1 MGRQGQDLETLLIEN
16 KPTKCELCGE
26 KVYYLDGGQ
35 YQCRNCEHI
44 MLDDFGKVKEYIEA
58 HGPAPAMVIESAT
71 GVKQEVIDFF
81 LKKGRVEI
89 PEGSKY
95 YIKCEKCRCSIRYG
109 RFCPDCI
116 KETAGG
122 LKAFFSEEVGEK
134 PKIEWNPERKGKIHF
149 IDRRWK

>member
-1 MGRQGQDLETLLIEN
+1 MGKDLESLLIEN
-16 KPTKCELCGE
+16 KPVNCEICGE
-26 KVYYLDGGQ
+26 KVFYLDGGQ

-44 MLDDFGKVKEYIEA
+44 MLDDFGKVKKYIES
-58 HGPAPAMVIESAT
+58 HGPSPALAIETAT

-95 YIKCEKCRCSIRYG
+95 YVKCEKCRCSIRYG

-116 KETAGG
+116 KETTSGIRAI
-122 LKAFFSEEVGEK
+122 FSEEVGEK
-134 PKIEWNPERKGKIHF
+134 PKIEWNSDRKAKIHF